1 MELGNWGAG
10 TLGGEGSN
18 WAAVSIFVV
27 GSVRF
32 APVKSSRRRS
42 DSALAFDSSPE
53 VLTSSQRTPMP
64 LAAVAAF
71 DSSSS
76 LSINDNSSAAN

>member
-1 MELGNWGAG
+1 MELMNEGMAWSWGAG
-10 TLGGEGSN
+10 TLGGEGNN
-18 WAAVSIFVV
+18 WAPGAGSILVV

-64 LAAVAAF
+64 LAARRWPRSTRAE
-71 DSSSS
+71 
-76 LSINDNSSAAN
+76 